1 MPRRNPPLVL
11 SPLVQ
16 LHLAVNTVHP
26 LVIPAVAVRLQQIAE
41 LSEPEKP
48 EERVLTINELKGFER
63 ENIVRALRKSN
74 YKVYGEDGAA
84 SLIGSKPTTLI
95 SRIKALD
102 IPTKEYSRRLMSASS
117 FQASS
122 WRDRVEEFYPNL

>member
-1 MPRRNPPLVL
+1 MPRWNTPLIL
-11 SPLVQ
+11 STLVQ

-48 EERVLTINELKGFER
+48 EERVLTINELKRFER

-84 SLIGSKPTTLI
+84 SLIGSKPTTPI

-102 IPTKEYSRRLMSASS
+102 IPTRALCLTYLH
-117 FQASS
+117 F
-122 WRDRVEEFYPNL
+122 L